1 MSTGEI
7 VLALVRPL
15 HAQLCSACE
24 DGVSDTEPGEA
35 NARGPSRL
43 RGPVARP
50 GVPLSHTRSSASEEP
65 TDEPRLQSPGRKR
78 RAQSHSYS
86 SSHGGDSRPSLQS
99 FVGNGAPSHG
109 KGTRSDRR
117 RMSHRGGSAAPRGY
131 PARGTGRPR
140 LAPGPPCSRPVSHHT
155 DDTPPGLRTEQ
166 SRGCGGHA
174 LDPASSR
181 RPAAGVDAPRE
192 SSAGRTA
199 PPPGGAQGR
208 WPPAA
213 SCDPRSPGPRGGPS
227 ENGHAAFTSLR
238 CRCHSS
244 VTVRRPGTTQLSKS
258 LSQPRP
264 LKASFYGGKVGTS
277 PWAVSCIPSHTPLF
291 PQHASS
297 LKNPLPFASRS
308 RPPED

>member
-7 VLALVRPL
+7 VLASVRPL

-24 DGVSDTEPGEA
+24 DAVSDTGPGEA
-35 NARGPSRL
+35 DARGLSRL

-78 RAQSHSYS
+78 RVQSHSYS
-86 SSHGGDSRPSLQS
+86 SSHGRDSRPSLQS
-99 FVGNGAPSHG
+99 FFGNGAPSHG

-117 RMSHRGGSAAPRGY
+117 RHVAPRGFSS
-131 PARGTGRPR
+131 PPGLPRAWDRTPR

-155 DDTPPGLRTEQ
+155 DDAPPGLRTEQ

-181 RPAAGVDAPRE
+181 RPVAGVDAPRE
-192 SSAGRTA
+192 SSGGRTA
-199 PPPGGAQGR
+199 PPPGGAQGLR
-208 WPPAA
+208 PRAA
-213 SCDPRSPGPRGGPS
+213 ACDPRSPGPHGGPS

-264 LKASFYGGKVGTS
+264 FKASFYGGKVGTS
-277 PWAVSCIPSHTPLF
+277 PWAVLCIPSHTPLF

-297 LKNPLPFASRS
+297 LKTPLPFASGS
-308 RPPED
+308 RPPGD

>member
-1 MSTGEI
+1 MRKATATHHHTGGT
-7 VLALVRPL
+7 L
-15 HAQLCSACE
+15 
-24 DGVSDTEPGEA
+24 
-35 NARGPSRL
+35 
-43 RGPVARP
+43 
-50 GVPLSHTRSSASEEP
+50 VPLSKAFSATARRHTEKAP
-65 TDEPRLQSPGRKR
+65 DLT
-78 RAQSHSYS
+78 
-86 SSHGGDSRPSLQS
+86 
-99 FVGNGAPSHG
+99 GA
-109 KGTRSDRR
+109 GT
-117 RMSHRGGSAAPRGY
+117 SHRGGSAAPRGY

-155 DDTPPGLRTEQ
+155 DDAPPGLRTEQ

-208 WPPAA
+208 RPRAA
-213 SCDPRSPGPRGGPS
+213 ACDPRSPGPRGGPS

-297 LKNPLPFASRS
+297 LKTPLPFASGS
-308 RPPED
+308 RPPGD

>member
-24 DGVSDTEPGEA
+24 DAVSDTGPGEA
-35 NARGPSRL
+35 DARGLSRL

-65 TDEPRLQSPGRKR
+65 TDEPRLQSPGRKW

-99 FVGNGAPSHG
+99 FFGNGAPSLR

-117 RMSHRGGSAAPRGY
+117 RMSHRRGSAAPRGY

-140 LAPGPPCSRPVSHHT
+140 LAPGPPCSRSVSHHT

-181 RPAAGVDAPRE
+181 RPAPAWTNP
-192 SSAGRTA
+192 GR
-199 PPPGGAQGR
+199 
-208 WPPAA
+208 AA
-213 SCDPRSPGPRGGPS
+213 RGGPPLPQ
-227 ENGHAAFTSLR
+227 EGPRAAGRGLPRATRALRGHAGG
-238 CRCHSS
+238 
-244 VTVRRPGTTQLSKS
+244 RRKTATP
-258 LSQPRP
+258 P
-264 LKASFYGGKVGTS
+264 LPPFVAGAT
-277 PWAVSCIPSHTPLF
+277 AVSQSGGLGPHSF
-291 PQHASS
+291 
-297 LKNPLPFASRS
+297 LKV
-308 RPPED
+308 